1 MSGRNLKGIAHD
13 TVVMGEEE
21 NRLAESDVAV
31 LREENSKM
39 SNSLKLENEALS
51 QNLL

>member
-21 NRLAESDVAV
+21 NRLAD
-31 LREENSKM
+31 LM
-39 SNSLKLENEALS
+39 
-51 QNLL
+51 LLCQEKKIAKCPIH